1 MNRIVEV
8 LGIPP
13 RQMLENAQPHK
24 VRKLFEKDANTGEWR
39 VKKNQDKQVGFY
51 HCKIFQFVFF

>member
-51 HCKIFQFVFF
+51 HCKIF